1 MLIMQYRLQ
10 FWQLNTSMYNNNI
23 RSRIKVNSGAQKRKE
38 KAQQQ
43 IQSPAEKFRKLTEFV
58 AASSPRLTTT

>member
-1 MLIMQYRLQ
+1 
-10 FWQLNTSMYNNNI
+10 MYNNNI
-23 RSRIKVNSGAQKRKE
+23 RSRIKVNSGAQKRQE